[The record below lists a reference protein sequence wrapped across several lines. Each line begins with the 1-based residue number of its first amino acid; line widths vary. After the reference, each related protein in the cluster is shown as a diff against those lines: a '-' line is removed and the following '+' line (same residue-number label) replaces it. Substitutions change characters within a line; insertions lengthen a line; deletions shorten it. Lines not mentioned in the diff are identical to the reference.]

1 MILKEC
7 HRRAVKEEANKP
19 RIKKHNRNKHDLFKP
34 KLISEHLSREDEELL
49 ENILPK
55 FELATVLKKMD
66 PSTLPPSL
74 MPPTFKDFI
83 DYNINTW

>member
-1 MILKEC
+1 MKEC
-7 HRRAVKEEANKP
+7 HRKAVKEEANKP
-19 RIKKHNRNKHDLFKP
+19 KIKKHKHKKLDFEP

-55 FELATVLKKMD
+55 FELATALKKVD
-66 PSTLPPSL
+66 LSTLPPSL
-74 MPPTFKDFI
+74 IPPTFKDFI